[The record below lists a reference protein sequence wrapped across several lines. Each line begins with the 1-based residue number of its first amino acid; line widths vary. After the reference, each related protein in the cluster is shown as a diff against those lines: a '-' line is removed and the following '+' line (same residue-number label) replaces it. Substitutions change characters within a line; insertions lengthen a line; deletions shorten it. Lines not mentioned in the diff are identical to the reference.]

1 MKLVET
7 LKGGVTD
14 PTDPNEQPTGAVDS
28 AKLLDLLTGTAD
40 PELLAS
46 IVEGKVT
53 VDPKVLVQLLADPT
67 ATIDNNVL
75 TDILKGNPSLG
86 PQVLAEIQA
95 GKTIPSGT
103 LDIIRAAI
111 PNLIDPVTTLGFL
124 NGDSVLTQDLME
136 DIISGKLL
144 IDPTALTE
152 SLAAVNPVVLA
163 TTLNSN
169 PDLATLLLSE
179 IEAERISVTN
189 DILAII
195 KQKPT
200 INPVELEAVLVDAVA
215 NRPLYD
221 DLVAGKYKIDPA
233 GITKI
238 LVQNAAVN
246 AQTLKE
252 ILSGDPTLAQAVL
265 DEIDTNGFVIPA
277 DIKAVIDAAIGR
289 RTSLRP
295 AANRRRVPTVTAH
308 ESPAFAFKYAI
319 SAPAGKTKGSYN
331 LKANQNL

>member
-1 MKLVET
+1 MVEA

-28 AKLLDLLTGTAD
+28 EKLLDLLTGTAD

-46 IVEGKVT
+46 IVDGKVT

-169 PDLATLLLSE
+169 PDLTTLLLSE
-179 IEAERISVTN
+179 IEAGRISVTN

-200 INPVELEAVLVDAVA
+200 IDPLELEAVLVDAVA

-221 DLVAGKYKIDPA
+221 DLVAGKYKINPTDLTA
-233 GITKI
+233 I
-238 LVQNAAVN
+238 LVNVNVNVNVN

-252 ILSGDPTLAQAVL
+252 ILSGDSTLAQAVH
-265 DEIDTNGFVIPA
+265 DEINGSVIPA
-277 DIKAVIDAAIGR
+277 DIQAVIDAAIVR

-331 LKANQNL
+331 VKANQNA